1 MKRSFFIILINSFLI
16 LVLSG
21 CGDKTQVNENES
33 VSDESETE
41 DINGIINDDPD
52 GFSDQDVVEND
63 NPDDCDPV
71 IPSDWIA
78 PDPEWESWGYLR
90 MTGEIADPEGEY
102 VGAVYTEGRIK
113 TTEGAHELTT
123 GSFLNSSGLVIS
135 AEASSFKF
143 VNMNESEKTA
153 TVDYYNGS
161 WQFNKMIIPLA
172 QKGESV
178 VDFGAFVIF
187 TNSMVDVKF
196 DSEGA
201 INDQRMRKK
210 CLLAVSTIEDY
221 EQDGEIFEMP
231 VGGIYG
237 CFEGAAD
244 GSVGETLKMMFR
256 NELTDK
262 REDLLKWINTQEDGS
277 VLEYGDEGFQFE
289 CVCYEENGIDEVPC
303 WQYDGPGGA
312 EECPP
317 EVPEGECHVEE
328 PDDDLSDEVLTEL
341 DEVND
346 ESNEG
351 IELPDQE

>member
-1 MKRSFFIILINSFLI
+1 MKKTFLI
-16 LVLSG
+16 LIVQVLFLVFTG
-21 CGDKTQVNENES
+21 CSKCNCIDYPLRDDETVPDENGFYESENE
-33 VSDESETE
+33 
-41 DINGIINDDPD
+41 DD
-52 GFSDQDVVEND
+52 ND
-63 NPDDCDPV
+63 NDNDNETPDKENCLV
-71 IPSDWIA
+71 LNEDWLA
-78 PDPEWESWGYLR
+78 PDHEWKIWSYLR
-90 MTGEIADPEGEY
+90 MIGEIADPEGEY

-262 REDLLKWINTQEDGS
+262 REDLLKWINTQEEGS